1 MVFVYYDD
9 PCTTCFCKII
19 KHSLNWFFIN
29 RSLLI
34 TPLIIYMT
42 QFNPYLN
49 LPDCKLYFFRSWWR
63 TAINGTAKPLPKK
76 RQNHAVNRYLF
87 EIWKGR
93 FWKVN
98 EKWNIIL
105 AIFIKLHQLKVCS
118 IQSIKWQKKLTCPGG
133 GMPSSGGPCPPPRL
147 KVVEENCLTALML
160 LPMSDILN
168 SCFQRYRK
176 SNNITS
182 NSWQQRVILLY

>member
-1 MVFVYYDD
+1 MSHF
-9 PCTTCFCKII
+9 
-19 KHSLNWFFIN
+19 
-29 RSLLI
+29 

-93 FWKVN
+93 FWKVIEQHLLN
-98 EKWNIIL
+98 YISCLGIL
-105 AIFIKLHQLKVCS
+105 ILLVYMFYTLIP
-118 IQSIKWQKKLTCPGG
+118 KLTCPGG

-182 NSWQQRVILLY
+182 DSWQQRVILLY